1 MKVEALITQLCSI
14 LCSPIDCSPPGS
26 SVHGILQAR
35 TLEWV
40 AMLSSRGF
48 SQPRDWTQVSCIG
61 EQSHLEALTR
71 FRWLKKKN
79 VIFTELPAT
88 DSPSQASTEH
98 EPWTSRCSRWITKGR
113 GTRDQIANIC
123 CIIKIAR
130 ELKNNIYLCFT
141 LSCGVGEDSWE
152 SLGLQG
158 DPTSPFWKR
167 SALGFLWKEWC

>member
-1 MKVEALITQLCSI
+1 MRRPIFWLDLLFAAKSCPTLCH
-14 LCSPIDCSPPGS
+14 PIDCSPPGS

-88 DSPSQASTEH
+88 DSPSP
-98 EPWTSRCSRWITKGR
+98 EP
-113 GTRDQIANIC
+113 
-123 CIIKIAR
+123 
-130 ELKNNIYLCFT
+130 F
-141 LSCGVGEDSWE
+141 
-152 SLGLQG
+152 LGLPWCLVG
-158 DPTSPFWKR
+158 AFLSIILKVVSPGSPENMGLLNGANSWPLEEKVKYIR
-167 SALGFLWKEWC
+167 KCL